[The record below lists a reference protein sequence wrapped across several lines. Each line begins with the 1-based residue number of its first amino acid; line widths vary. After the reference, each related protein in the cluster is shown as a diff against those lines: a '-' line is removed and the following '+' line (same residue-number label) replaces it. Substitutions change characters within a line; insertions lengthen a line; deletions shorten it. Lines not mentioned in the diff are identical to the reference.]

1 MKIFDY
7 KKFNLSEF
15 EYEDVIQNIV
25 NDDNIDLN
33 NKRPWQCK
41 ELIKNKLIIDGWEHK
56 VKIDPDLNISIQ
68 YRKGSVALQ
77 FQFGNVAWGFYDL
90 IKLQTAFNRGLIEYA
105 VLVAA
110 TKDVTNLWGSNIF
123 NYERAQKELEIHLQ
137 ESKIPLL
144 LLGVK

>member
-15 EYEDVIQNIV
+15 EYMENIQKLV
-25 NDDNIDLN
+25 DDSNIDLIN
-33 NKRPWQCK
+33 NRPWQCK
-41 ELIKNKLIIDGWEHK
+41 KLIQNKLIIDGWEHRL
-56 VKIDPDLNISIQ
+56 KIDPNMNVSIQ
-68 YRKGSVALQ
+68 YRKSGVALQ

-90 IKLQTAFNRGLIEYA
+90 VKLQTAFNRGIIESA

-123 NYERAQKELEIHLQ
+123 NYERAEKELEIHLEQ
-137 ESKIPLL
+137 SKIPLL
-144 LLGVK
+144 LIGVK

>member
-1 MKIFDY
+1 MEIFNH
-7 KKFNLSEF
+7 KKFNLNDFRYMEN
-15 EYEDVIQNIV
+15 IQNLV
-25 NDDNIDLN
+25 NDNSINLIE
-33 NKRPWQCK
+33 KRPWQCK

-56 VKIDPDLNISIQ
+56 IKIDPEINVSIQ
-68 YRKGSVALQ
+68 YRKNGIALQ

-90 IKLQTAFNRGLIEYA
+90 IKLQTAFNKGHIEYA
-105 VLVAA
+105 VLIAA

-123 NYERAQKELEIHLQ
+123 NYERAEKEVEIYLE